1 MWNAWKEMWKKVLD
15 FIAPEKENTQDQPVS
30 SDAPRIP
37 DADDTKIRIIL
48 NEPRKLNDLLV
59 SAREMK
65 QGNIVVVNFSKLSR
79 EDVQRATDFLQGVAF
94 LTEYRLVFTEEIMIG
109 ISVKNEENRG

>member
-1 MWNAWKEMWKKVLD
+1 MWNAWKEMWKKMLD
-15 FIAPEKENTQDQPVS
+15 IIAPEKEDVQNQPVS

-79 EDVQRATDFLQGVAF
+79 EDMQRAIDFLQGVAF
-94 LTEYRLVFTEEIMIG
+94 LTEYRLVSMEEIMIG
-109 ISVKNEENRG
+109 IPTIKEENRG